1 VPLGHPLRQS
11 ELATPNP
18 YSTYQIAGLPPTPIS
33 NPGRGA
39 IAAVLNPA
47 DSQDLY
53 FVANGTGGHVFA
65 KTIAEHQKNV
75 AQWRKLEQQSAGDP
89 PPPR

>member
-1 VPLGHPLRQS
+1 M
-11 ELATPNP
+11 PNP

-33 NPGRGA
+33 NPGRDA
-39 IAAVLNPA
+39 IEAVLNPP
-47 DSQDLY
+47 DSQELY

-75 AQWRKLEQQSAGDP
+75 AQWRKLEQQSAVELRP
-89 PPPR
+89 VP

>member
-1 VPLGHPLRQS
+1 M
-11 ELATPNP
+11 PNP

-33 NPGRGA
+33 NPGREA

-47 DSQDLY
+47 DTDELY

-65 KTIAEHQKNV
+65 KNIAEHGRNV
-75 AQWRKLEQQSAGDP
+75 AQLRRLEQAQRAP
-89 PPPR
+89 TP

>member
-1 VPLGHPLRQS
+1 
-11 ELATPNP
+11 
-18 YSTYQIAGLPPTPIS
+18 
-33 NPGRGA
+33 
-39 IAAVLNPA
+39 VLNPA

-75 AQWRKLEQQSAGDP
+75 AQWRKLEQQQPAGDP